1 MALRA
6 GARADIT
13 DLALPAEVVQV
24 GSGTNTVTATSFGV
38 LPTTG
43 AVASIVNPHPSAKLK
58 VRVSYSV
65 IASTSD
71 GTGLWVCP
79 GVTGSTAISPG
90 AGGGGAAGLSEMIYT
105 KDTAA
110 KSHQASFTVTLP
122 ISANAAV
129 FTMQA
134 YREAATGTQQ
144 VDHPVIRLTPIGYD
158 FTA

>member
-24 GSGTNTVTATSFGV
+24 GSGTNTVTAVAFAN

-43 AVASIVNPHPSAKLK
+43 AAASIINPHPSAKMR
-58 VRVSYSV
+58 VRVSFSA
-65 IASTSD
+65 ICSTSD
-71 GTGLWVCP
+71 ATGLWVCP
-79 GVTGSTAISPG
+79 AVTGSTAISAG

-105 KDTAA
+105 KASAA
-110 KSHQASFTVTLP
+110 AAHHASFVVTLP
-122 ISANAAV
+122 VSANAAV
-129 FTMQA
+129 FTLQA

-144 VDHPVIRLTPIGYD
+144 VDQPVVRLTPIGYD